1 MFIQNFNFIKHLSNG
16 ECLMKNTND
25 FNVSITCRH
34 EEFTDDFKK
43 SINNQLQK
51 LSKFY
56 SNIIKANVI
65 IDRQNTSFRVE
76 IILHVPGS
84 VITAT
89 DEDYNHKKAIDSTI
103 EKVER
108 QIKKLKSK
116 VVDHKALPLTAVVEV
131 EESEEVDNFE

>member
-1 MFIQNFNFIKHLSNG
+1 
-16 ECLMKNTND
+16 MKNATD

-34 EEFTDDFKK
+34 EDFSDGFKK

-56 SNIIKANVI
+56 SNIIDANVI
-65 IDRQNTSFRVE
+65 IDKQNTSFRVE
-76 IILHVPGS
+76 ISLHVPGL

-89 DEDYNHKKAIDSTI
+89 DEDYNHKKAIDSAI
-103 EKVER
+103 NKVER

-116 VVDHKALPLTAVVEV
+116 VVDHRASPPATVVKV
-131 EESEEVDNFE
+131 EESEEIDDFE

>member
-1 MFIQNFNFIKHLSNG
+1 
-16 ECLMKNTND
+16 MKNVND

-34 EEFTDDFKK
+34 EEFTDGFKK

-65 IDRQNTSFRVE
+65 IDKQNTSFRVE
-76 IILHVPGS
+76 ISLHVPGS

-103 EKVER
+103 EKVES

-131 EESEEVDNFE
+131 EESEEIDNFE

>member
-1 MFIQNFNFIKHLSNG
+1 
-16 ECLMKNTND
+16 MKNAND

-43 SINNQLQK
+43 SINNKLQK

-89 DEDYNHKKAIDSTI
+89 DEDYNYKKAIDSTI

-108 QIKKLKSK
+108 QIKKFKSK